1 MKILFNGV
9 LFTKMQNKE
18 IAIIYHMTCGNQ
30 DELIQC
36 VHK

>member
-18 IAIIYHMTCGNQ
+18 IAIIFMTCGNQ

>member
-18 IAIIYHMTCGNQ
+18 IAIILLYDLWQSRRTDSMRA
-30 DELIQC
+30 
-36 VHK
+36 